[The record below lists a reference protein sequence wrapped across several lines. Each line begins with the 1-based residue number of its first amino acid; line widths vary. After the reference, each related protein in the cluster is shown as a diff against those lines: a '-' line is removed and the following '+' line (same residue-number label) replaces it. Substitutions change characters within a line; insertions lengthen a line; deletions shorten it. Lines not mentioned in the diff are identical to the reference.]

1 MKAMILAAGYGTR
14 LKPLTDSMPKALVP
28 LAGKPMIAWIIDE
41 LVSSGFTDIVV
52 NVHHFFSMMKDY
64 LSGISL
70 PDARIAIS
78 DESHQIL
85 DTGGA
90 LFHARQLLSDENPF
104 LVHNTDILS
113 DISLKDLYNW
123 HCQNQNDVTLAVR
136 NRKTS
141 RSLLIDRNGLLKGWR
156 NNVTGEVIMV
166 PDAGSDLIPV
176 AYSGIHVAGPS
187 VFSLMG
193 EEKVFPLIPY
203 YLRLA
208 EKYKVA
214 VYFHNEGIW
223 IDMGNKDGL
232 KLAEEYLKKSK
243 TIK

>member
-1 MKAMILAAGYGTR
+1 MILAAGYGTR

-28 LAGKPMIAWIIDE
+28 LAGKPMIAWIIDK

-52 NVHHFFSMMKDY
+52 NVHHFSSMMKGY

-70 PDARIAIS
+70 PSTRILIS

-90 LFHARQLLSDENPF
+90 LSHARQLLSDENPF
-104 LVHNTDILS
+104 LVHNTDIVS
-113 DISLKDLYNW
+113 DISLKNLYKW

-136 NRKTS
+136 SRKTS
-141 RSLLIDRNGLLKGWR
+141 RSLLIDQNGLLKGWR
-156 NNVTGEVIMV
+156 NNVTGDAIMV
-166 PDAGSDLIPV
+166 PNAGSDLIPV

-208 EKYKVA
+208 KKHKVA
-214 VYFHNEGIW
+214 VYYHDEVIW
-223 IDMGNKDGL
+223 IDMGSRDGL

-243 TIK
+243 TTK

>member
-1 MKAMILAAGYGTR
+1 MILAAGYGTR

-28 LAGKPMIAWIIDE
+28 VLGKPMIEWIIDK
-41 LVSSGFTDIVV
+41 LISSGFTDIVV
-52 NVHHFFSMMKDY
+52 NVHHFSRMMKGF
-64 LSGISL
+64 LSEMGF
-70 PDARIAIS
+70 PDARIMIS

-90 LFHARQLLSDENPF
+90 LFHARPLLSDGNPF

-113 DISLKDLYNW
+113 DISLNELFDW
-123 HCQNQNDVTLAVR
+123 HCRNQNDVTLAVR

-156 NNVTGEVIMV
+156 NNVTGDVIMA
-166 PDAGSDLIPV
+166 PDADSNLIPV

-203 YLRLA
+203 YIRLA

-214 VYFHNEGIW
+214 VYFHDEGTW
-223 IDMGNKDGL
+223 IDMGNREGL
-232 KLAEEYLKKSK
+232 KLAEDYLKESK